1 MPPDCGRLP
10 DKSSQQFQ
18 RRTIRGIPEFEQFVL
33 QNLRTA
39 EDQALSAL
47 PLPGTEPL
55 LAYRQEKTGKTVS
68 LTVHADL
75 LSHLQRLSEAGTVG
89 PLCRSISG
97 KSPSGKHGLSEGFK
111 RIVRRAGVDLMVVK
125 GKGTRNF
132 SRRTFH
138 SLRHTFSSL
147 LAGQGVPED
156 VRMHMTGHSSRD
168 MHQRYTHHNIEALQK
183 AIDSIP
189 SKGLAS

>member
-1 MPPDCGRLP
+1 MIAC
-10 DKSSQQFQ
+10 
-18 RRTIRGIPEFEQFVL
+18 
-33 QNLRTA
+33 
-39 EDQALSAL
+39 
-47 PLPGTEPL
+47 
-55 LAYRQEKTGKTVS
+55 RQEKTGKTVS
-68 LTVHADL
+68 LAVHADL
-75 LSHLQRLSEAGTVG
+75 LSHLQRLSETGTVG

-147 LAGQGVPED
+147 LAGQGVHED

-168 MHQRYTHHNIEALQK
+168 MHQRYTHHNTDALQK

-189 SKGLAS
+189 AKGLTR